1 MILVTG
7 AGGQVGTE
15 LLARAAQHG
24 HDVTGLV
31 RADLD
36 ISDAAAVQAAVAR
49 IKPSLIVNAAA
60 YTAVDKAEE
69 DRDAAYA
76 INRDGPANL
85 AAVAKAAGIP
95 LIHISTDYVFD
106 GSKDG
111 AYLESD
117 PVAPLGVYGASKE
130 AGEQAVRS
138 ALDEHVIMRTSWV
151 YAAHGANFVKTMLR
165 VGKDRDQL
173 RVVADQFGA
182 PTSAADIADAILTI
196 ATRIADGNRSSWGTY
211 HYTAEGQTSWHGFA
225 EAVFARAEPVWGR
238 RPEIEAIPSSDYPT
252 PAKRPTNSVLDAG
265 KILAAFTVPRRPWQ
279 DGLDEVLE
287 VLLAEAE

>member
-15 LLARAAQHG
+15 LLARAGKHG
-24 HDVTGLV
+24 QEATGLL

-36 ISDAAAVQAAVAR
+36 ISDAQAVHAAVKAAQ
-49 IKPSLIVNAAA
+49 PSLIVNAAA

-85 AAVAKAAGIP
+85 AAAAKDAGIP

-111 AYLESD
+111 AWLERD

-130 AGEQAVRS
+130 AGEQAVRA
-138 ALDEHVIMRTSWV
+138 ALNEHVIMRTSWV
-151 YAAHGANFVKTMLR
+151 YAAHGGNFVKTMLR
-165 VGKDRDQL
+165 VGKERDEL

-182 PTSAADIADAILTI
+182 PTSAGDIADAILTI
-196 ATRIADGNRSSWGTY
+196 ATRIRDGETDGWGTY
-211 HYTAEGQTSWHGFA
+211 HFTAEGRTSWHGFA
-225 EAVFARAEPVWGR
+225 EAIFARAEKVWGR
-238 RPEIEAIPSSDYPT
+238 RPSVAPIPSSEYPT
-252 PAKRPTNSVLDAG
+252 PAKRPGNSVLDCA
-265 KILAAFTVPRRPWQ
+265 KIIAAFDVPRRNWQ

-287 VLLAEAE
+287 VLLAEE